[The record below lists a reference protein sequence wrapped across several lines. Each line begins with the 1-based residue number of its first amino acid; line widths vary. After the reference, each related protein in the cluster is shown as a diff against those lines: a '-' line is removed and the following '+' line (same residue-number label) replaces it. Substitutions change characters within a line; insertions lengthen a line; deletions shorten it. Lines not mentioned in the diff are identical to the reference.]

1 MAIPTTRQQ
10 LIDYCLRQLG
20 APVLEINVDE
30 DQIEDRIDEAL
41 QKYRD
46 WHMDGQ
52 RRTYIPLQYTN
63 TVATNK
69 YFTLTDDVLQ
79 VVRVLPITNS
89 YSATNMFSMKYQM
102 YLNDFYALYK
112 AESLQYYVQMQQYL
126 QEVDQLL
133 NGVQTIQYQRHGN
146 KLYVEANLTDHI
158 SVGQYVMA
166 EAYVSLEDTPEMY
179 NDMWLKKYATALI
192 KRQWGT
198 NLSKFDG
205 MQLPGGVTINA
216 SKISDEA
223 NEEIKALDESL
234 INSYALPPDF
244 IVG

>member
-1 MAIPTTRQQ
+1 MAIPTNRQT
-10 LIDYCLRQLG
+10 LIDYCFRQLG
-20 APVLEINVDE
+20 APVLEINVDD
-30 DQIEDRIDEAL
+30 DQVDDRVDEAL

-52 RRTYIPLQYTN
+52 RRVYLPLQVTQQ
-63 TVATNK
+63 VLSNK
-69 YFTLTDDVLQ
+69 YFTLTDDVIS
-79 VVRVLPITNS
+79 VTRVLPITNS
-89 YSATNMFSMKYQM
+89 YAAVNMFSMKYQM

-126 QEVDQLL
+126 QEVDALL
-133 NGVQTIQYQRHGN
+133 NGVQPIQYQRHGN
-146 KLYVEANLTDHI
+146 RLFIDTNLDGHL
-158 SVGQYVMA
+158 SVGEYIMA
-166 EAYVSLEDTPEMY
+166 EAYVSLQDTPEMW
-179 NDMWLKKYATALI
+179 NDSWLKKYTTALI

-216 SKISDEA
+216 SKILEEA
-223 NEEIKALDESL
+223 NAEIEALDDSL
-234 INSYALPPDF
+234 MNSYSLPPDF

>member
-1 MAIPTTRQQ
+1 MANPNTRQT

-30 DQIEDRIDEAL
+30 DQIEDRVDEAL

-46 WHMDGQ
+46 FHMEGQ
-52 RRTYIPLQYTN
+52 RRVYLPIQVTPTDI
-63 TVATNK
+63 TNK
-69 YFTLTDDVLQ
+69 YFTLTDEVIY
-79 VVRVLPITNS
+79 VTRVMPISNS
-89 YSATNMFSMKYQM
+89 YAAVNMFSMKYQM

-126 QEVDQLL
+126 QEVDSLL
-133 NGVQTIQYQRHGN
+133 NGIQPIQYQRHGN
-146 KLYVEANLTDHI
+146 KLYIDMNFGDLQ
-158 SVGQYVMA
+158 VGQYILA
-166 EAYVSLEDTPEMY
+166 ECYVSLEDTPEMY
-179 NDMWLKKYATALI
+179 NDSWLKKYTTSLI

-216 SKISDEA
+216 SKIYEEA
-223 NEEIKALDESL
+223 NDEIEKLEQSLLD
-234 INSYALPPDF
+234 SYSLPPDF

>member
-1 MAIPTTRQQ
+1 MATPNTRQA

-30 DQIEDRIDEAL
+30 DQIEDRVDEAL

-46 WHMDGQ
+46 FHMEGQ
-52 RRTYIPLQYTN
+52 RRVYLPIQVTPTDI
-63 TVATNK
+63 TNK
-69 YFTLTDDVLQ
+69 YFTLTDEVIY
-79 VVRVLPITNS
+79 VTRVMPISNS
-89 YSATNMFSMKYQM
+89 YAAVNMFSMKYQM

-126 QEVDQLL
+126 QEVDALL
-133 NGVQTIQYQRHGN
+133 NGIQPIQYQRHGN
-146 KLYVEANLTDHI
+146 KLYIDMNFKELQ
-158 SVGQYVMA
+158 VGQYILA
-166 EAYVSLEDTPEMY
+166 ECYVSLEDTPEMY
-179 NDMWLKKYATALI
+179 NDSWLKKYTTALI

-216 SKISDEA
+216 SKIYDEA
-223 NEEIKALDESL
+223 NDDVEKLEQSLLD
-234 INSYALPPDF
+234 SYSLPPDF

>member
-1 MAIPTTRQQ
+1 MAIPTTRQT

-30 DQIEDRIDEAL
+30 DQIEDRVDEAL

-46 WHMDGQ
+46 FHMEGQ
-52 RRTYIPLQYTN
+52 RRVYLPIQVTPTDI
-63 TVATNK
+63 TNK
-69 YFTLTDDVLQ
+69 YFTLTDEVIY
-79 VVRVLPITNS
+79 VTRVMPISNS
-89 YSATNMFSMKYQM
+89 YAAVNMFSMKYQM

-126 QEVDQLL
+126 SEVDALL
-133 NGVQTIQYQRHGN
+133 NGVQPIQYQRHGN
-146 KLYVEANLTDHI
+146 KLYIDTNFGELQ
-158 SVGQYVMA
+158 VGQYIMA
-166 EAYVSLEDTPEMY
+166 ECYVSLEDTPEMY
-179 NDMWLKKYATALI
+179 NDSWLKRYTTALI

-216 SKISDEA
+216 SKILEEA
-223 NEEIKALDESL
+223 NSEIEALEQSL
-234 INSYALPPDF
+234 IDSYSLPPDF

>member
-1 MAIPTTRQQ
+1 MAAPTTRQE
-10 LIDYCLRQLG
+10 LIDYCLRNLG

-30 DQIEDRIDEAL
+30 DQIEDRVDEAL
-41 QKYRD
+41 QKYRE

-52 RRTYIPLQYTN
+52 RRSYLPLQYTN
-63 TVATNK
+63 TVKTNK
-69 YFTLTDDVLQ
+69 YFTLTDDVIQ

-112 AESLQYYVQMQQYL
+112 AESLQYYAQMKQYL
-126 QEVDQLL
+126 QEIDGLL

-146 KLYVEANLTDHI
+146 KLYIEANLADHLVI
-158 SVGQYVMA
+158 GEYVMA
-166 EAYVSLEDTPEMY
+166 EVYVSLEDTPEMY
-179 NDMWLKKYATALI
+179 NDMWLKKYTTALI

-216 SKISDEA
+216 TKILDEA
-223 NEEIKALDESL
+223 NQEIKDLDDSL
-234 INSYALPPDF
+234 INSYSLPADF

>member
-1 MAIPTTRQQ
+1 MAIPTTRQT

-30 DQIEDRIDEAL
+30 DQIEDRVDEAL

-46 WHMDGQ
+46 FHMEGQ
-52 RRTYIPLQYTN
+52 RRVYLPIQVTPTDI
-63 TVATNK
+63 TNK
-69 YFTLTDDVLQ
+69 YFTLTDEVIY
-79 VVRVLPITNS
+79 VTRVMPISNS
-89 YSATNMFSMKYQM
+89 YAAVNMFSMKYQM

-126 QEVDQLL
+126 QEVDSQL
-133 NGVQTIQYQRHGN
+133 NGIQPIQYQRHGN
-146 KLYVEANLTDHI
+146 KLYIDMNFGDLE
-158 SVGQYVMA
+158 VGQYILA
-166 EAYVSLEDTPEMY
+166 ECYVSLEDTPEMY
-179 NDMWLKKYATALI
+179 SDSWLKKYTTALI

-216 SKISDEA
+216 SKIFDEA
-223 NEEIKALDESL
+223 VDDIEKLEQALMD
-234 INSYALPPDF
+234 SYSLPPDF
-244 IVG
+244 CVG

>member
-1 MAIPTTRQQ
+1 MANPASRQE

-52 RRTYIPLQYTN
+52 RRVYIPLVVTPQVLTD
-63 TVATNK
+63 K
-69 YFTLTDDVLQ
+69 YFTLTDNIIYVT
-79 VVRVLPITNS
+79 RVLPITNS
-89 YSATNMFSMKYQM
+89 YAATNMFSMKYQM
-102 YLNDFYALYK
+102 YLNDFYALYR
-112 AESLQYYVQMQQYL
+112 AESLQYYIQMQQYL
-126 QEVDQLL
+126 QEVDSVL
-133 NGVQTIQYQRHGN
+133 NGIQPIQYQRHGN
-146 KLYVEANLTDHI
+146 KLFIEASLSDHLQ
-158 SVGQYVMA
+158 VGQYVMA
-166 EAYVSLEDTPEMY
+166 EGYVSLEDTPEMY

-216 SKISDEA
+216 SKIYDEA
-223 NEEIKALDESL
+223 IEEIKTLDEAL
-234 INSYALPPDF
+234 IDSYSLPPDF
-244 IVG
+244 ITG

>member
-1 MAIPTTRQQ
+1 MATPTNRQE

-30 DQIEDRIDEAL
+30 DQVEDRVDEAL

-52 RRTYIPLQYTN
+52 RRVYVPLLVTP
-63 TVATNK
+63 TVVTNK
-69 YFTLTDDVLQ
+69 YFTLTDDIISVT
-79 VVRVLPITNS
+79 RVLPISNS
-89 YSATNMFSMKYQM
+89 YAATNMFSMKYQM

-126 QEVDQLL
+126 QEVDSIL
-133 NGVQTIQYQRHGN
+133 NGIQPIQYQRHGN
-146 KLYVEANLTDHI
+146 KLYVETNFKDLQ
-158 SVGQYVMA
+158 VGQYIMA

-179 NDMWLKKYATALI
+179 NDMWLKKYTTALI

-216 SKISDEA
+216 SKIFDEA
-223 NEEIKALDESL
+223 TQEIKDLDESL
-234 INSYALPPDF
+234 VNSYSLPPDF

>member
-1 MAIPTTRQQ
+1 MAIPTTRQT

-30 DQIEDRIDEAL
+30 DQIEDRVDEAL

-46 WHMDGQ
+46 FHMEGQ
-52 RRTYIPLQYTN
+52 RRVYLPIQVTPTDI
-63 TVATNK
+63 TNK
-69 YFTLTDDVLQ
+69 YFTLTDEVIY
-79 VVRVLPITNS
+79 VTRVMPISNS
-89 YSATNMFSMKYQM
+89 YAAVNMFSMKYQM

-126 QEVDQLL
+126 QEVDSLL
-133 NGVQTIQYQRHGN
+133 NGIQAIQYQRHGN
-146 KLYVEANLTDHI
+146 KLYIDMNFSELQ
-158 SVGQYVMA
+158 VGQYILA
-166 EAYVSLEDTPEMY
+166 ECYVSLEDTPEMY
-179 NDMWLKKYATALI
+179 NDSWLKKYTTALI

-216 SKISDEA
+216 SKIFDEA
-223 NEEIKALDESL
+223 NDDVEKLEQSL
-234 INSYALPPDF
+234 IDSYSLPPDF

>member
-1 MAIPTTRQQ
+1 MATPTNRQE

-30 DQIEDRIDEAL
+30 DQIEDRVDEAL

-52 RRTYIPLQYTN
+52 RRVYVPLLVTP
-63 TVATNK
+63 TVVTNK
-69 YFTLTDDVLQ
+69 YFTLTDDIISVT
-79 VVRVLPITNS
+79 RVLPISNS
-89 YSATNMFSMKYQM
+89 YAATNMFSMKYQM

-126 QEVDQLL
+126 QEVDSIL
-133 NGVQTIQYQRHGN
+133 NGIQPIQYQRHGN
-146 KLYVEANLTDHI
+146 KLYVETNFKDLQ
-158 SVGQYVMA
+158 VGQYIMA

-179 NDMWLKKYATALI
+179 NDMWLKKYTTALI
-192 KRQWGT
+192 KRQWGA

-216 SKISDEA
+216 SKIFDEA
-223 NEEIKALDESL
+223 TQEIKDLDESL
-234 INSYALPPDF
+234 VNSYSLPPDF

>member
-1 MAIPTTRQQ
+1 MAIPTTRQT

-30 DQIEDRIDEAL
+30 DQIEDRVDEAL

-46 WHMDGQ
+46 FHMEGQ
-52 RRTYIPLQYTN
+52 RRVYLPIQVTPTDI
-63 TVATNK
+63 TNK
-69 YFTLTDDVLQ
+69 YFTLTDEVIY
-79 VVRVLPITNS
+79 VTRVMPISNS
-89 YSATNMFSMKYQM
+89 YAAVNMFSMKYQM

-126 QEVDQLL
+126 QEVDSLL
-133 NGVQTIQYQRHGN
+133 NGIQPIQYQRHGN
-146 KLYVEANLTDHI
+146 KLYIDMNFGDLE
-158 SVGQYVMA
+158 VGQYILA
-166 EAYVSLEDTPEMY
+166 ECYVSLEDTPEMY
-179 NDMWLKKYATALI
+179 NDSWLKKYTTALI

-216 SKISDEA
+216 SKIFDEA
-223 NEEIKALDESL
+223 NDDVEKLEQSL
-234 INSYALPPDF
+234 IDSYSLPPDF